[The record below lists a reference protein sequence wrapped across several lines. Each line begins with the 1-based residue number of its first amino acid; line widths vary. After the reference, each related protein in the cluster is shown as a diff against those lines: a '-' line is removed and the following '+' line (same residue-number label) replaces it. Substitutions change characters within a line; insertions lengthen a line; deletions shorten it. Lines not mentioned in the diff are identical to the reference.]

1 MAKLTR
7 DDLRLICALFD
18 ERRRLDDEIARL
30 KIQRK
35 AISNQ
40 AIAEKFEIT
49 APRVAQLNTGSA

>member
-1 MAKLTR
+1 MAKLTKC
-7 DDLRLICALFD
+7 DVQLIYALFE
-18 ERRRLDDEIARL
+18 ERKKLDSEIARL
-30 KIQRK
+30 KVLRK